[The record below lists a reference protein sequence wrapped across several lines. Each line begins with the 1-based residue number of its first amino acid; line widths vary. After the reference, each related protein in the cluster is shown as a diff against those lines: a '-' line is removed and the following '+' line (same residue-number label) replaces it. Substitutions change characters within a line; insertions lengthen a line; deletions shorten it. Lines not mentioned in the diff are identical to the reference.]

1 MPRAQPH
8 LSCAIVRNTD
18 AMLGPA
24 DPASSAASTPPA
36 ASALDGLLARA
47 PQLWRGREPN
57 RSQRTLATGHAR
69 LDKRLPG
76 GGWPLG
82 ALTELIASTHG
93 LGEFSLL
100 FPALAEISHRGEWL
114 VLIDPPWIP
123 YPAALQGHGLA
134 LERLLLVRTASAG
147 ESLWACEQA
156 LRGSRGGAV
165 LAWPELIGYPSISFA
180 RLRRLQLAAEAGAK
194 PAFLFRPDSMRQTA
208 SPAALRLYLQAA
220 ENGLQDV
227 AAGQRPGS
235 TRIEIFKSRGQ
246 QNRQPLWLPCR
257 HPLARAENR
266 LPGSGLTRTA
276 GAKGQSAAPGQHA
289 PQPAST
295 FIN

>member
-1 MPRAQPH
+1 MPRAQ
-8 LSCAIVRNTD
+8 LSSPVSN
-18 AMLGPA
+18 PA
-24 DPASSAASTPPA
+24 LAPPASSVAAGS
-36 ASALDGLLARA
+36 SLDDLLARA

-57 RSQRTLATGHAR
+57 RNQRTLGTGHAR

-82 ALTELIASTHG
+82 ALTELIANTHG

-100 FPALAEISHRGEWL
+100 FPVLAEISHRGEWL

-165 LAWPELIGYPSISFA
+165 LAWPELIGYQPINFA

-194 PAFLFRPDSMRQTA
+194 PAFLFRPDSMRKTA
-208 SPAALRLYLQAA
+208 SPAALRLYLQAD
-220 ENGLQDV
+220 ENRLQD
-227 AAGQRPGS
+227 AAAEHRPGS
-235 TRIEIFKSRGQ
+235 TRIEILKSRGP

-257 HPLARAENR
+257 HPLALAENR
-266 LPGSGLTRTA
+266 LAGNGLTQAPGS
-276 GAKGQSAAPGQHA
+276 KGQPAAPRQLK
-289 PQPAST
+289 PQPANS

>member
-1 MPRAQPH
+1 MPHSQLPSPA
-8 LSCAIVRNTD
+8 LS
-18 AMLGPA
+18 
-24 DPASSAASTPPA
+24 S
-36 ASALDGLLARA
+36 LLASA

-57 RSQRTLATGHAR
+57 RSQRTLGTGHTR

-82 ALTELIASTHG
+82 SLTELITSTHG

-100 FPALAEISHRGEWL
+100 FPALAEISRKGEWL

-147 ESLWACEQA
+147 ESLWAFEQA

-165 LAWPELIGYPSISFA
+165 LAWPELIGYKGISFA

-194 PAFLFRPDSMRQTA
+194 PAFLFRPDNVRHTA
-208 SPAALRLYLQAA
+208 SPAALRLYLQGN
-220 ENGLQDV
+220 ENGLSDSACKQ
-227 AAGQRPGS
+227 PGS
-235 TRIEIFKSRGQ
+235 TRIEILKSRGQ
-246 QNRQPLWLPCR
+246 HDREPLWLACR
-257 HPLARAENR
+257 HPLTQQESR
-266 LPGSGLTRTA
+266 LVSKLATESSGTE
-276 GAKGQSAAPGQHA
+276 GQPTAPGQRT
-289 PQPAST
+289 PQALATS
-295 FIN
+295 IN